1 MGGRIEMMVLTW
13 FRRCLSLALLMA
25 ALAIGG
31 CSDSDGGRAVDSRLT
46 DSESGCLTCHTDD
59 GTLKQLAQEPEDGPE
74 DSGEG

>member
-1 MGGRIEMMVLTW
+1 MMILTW
-13 FRRCLSLALLMA
+13 FRRCLSLALLIA
-25 ALAIGG
+25 ALAMGG

-59 GTLKQLAQEPEDGPE
+59 GALKQLAQEPEDGPE